1 MWSYNAW
8 CQWWLYLERWLTYLH
23 PDFLHTIPFLMK
35 VRFGYVLV
43 ARITLTGAS
52 LFLSS
57 LVEDIQNTATRFW
70 HLSS

>member
-1 MWSYNAW
+1 MVPMVAVLRKMAHLSSSRFSPY
-8 CQWWLYLERWLTYLH
+8 
-23 PDFLHTIPFLMK
+23 TIPFLMK